1 MPNYLCFSFEGFELT
16 TRVNPGR
23 SLSDRQRPPR
33 PKLLPG
39 REHREQLWDTLVTA
53 GRRLPT
59 VAGVCQVGR
68 QLELLDLG
76 RPDPERQRPE
86 ERNSELGLVT
96 RLPGHGNG
104 AQRQV
109 PPLGRRRRL
118 VKLVRTGLL
127 VEKNSLSSFSEREGK
142 KLHSLDRHQ
151 KQNERRIFEE
161 DLLPGSHRAWQRP
174 S

>member
-1 MPNYLCFSFEGFELT
+1 MGGIYYLVTDNRMPNYLCFSFEGFELT

-33 PKLLPG
+33 TELLPS

-59 VAGVCQVGR
+59 VPGARQVGR

-86 ERNSELGLVT
+86 ERNSELRLIT
-96 RLPGHGNG
+96 RLPGHRNG

-127 VEKNSLSSFSEREGK
+127 VEKKFTVKLFREIGK
-142 KLHSLDRHQ
+142 KAALVRSSP
-151 KQNERRIFEE
+151 KTE
-161 DLLPGSHRAWQRP
+161 
-174 S
+174 